1 MSKERNGTEG
11 RLIHA
16 RQGIEKREEI
26 VSNPNKRKIK
36 YRINKRH
43 SKVKSLPE
51 GVSRTVEREREKRKS
66 SVRSKVE
73 HPFRIVKVLFGY
85 RKVVYRGLKKNL
97 NRLHMLF
104 GSSNLLMWVWAGCPQ
119 R

>member
-1 MSKERNGTEG
+1 ME
-11 RLIHA
+11 
-16 RQGIEKREEI
+16 
-26 VSNPNKRKIK
+26 
-36 YRINKRH
+36 YRINERRG
-43 SKVKSLPE
+43 KVKSEAE
-51 GVSRTVEREREKRKS
+51 GAAQEAEREREKRKP

-104 GSSNLLMWVWAGCPQ
+104 GSGNLLMWVWAGCPQ
-119 R
+119 KGA